1 MPEFNTLAAPPIDL
15 IVGLGNPGDRYKH
28 TRHNIGF
35 MAIDYLASHWQIQ
48 LTTDR
53 KFQGIYGDGRYPSGQ
68 RVRLL
73 KPTTYMNLSGQSVR
87 SLCDWFKIEPQS
99 VLVIY
104 DEMDL
109 PFGKIRLRPSG
120 SAGGHNGMK
129 SIISHLGTPNFPRL
143 RVGIGRSTHAVPTAI
158 SHVLGS
164 FNPEETHALPDILR
178 LVEDTVKTLSAEG
191 IEKTMS
197 IYNSR
202 TITISAGIV

>member
-1 MPEFNTLAAPPIDL
+1 MPESNALAARPIDL
-15 IVGLGNPGDRYKH
+15 IVGLGNPGDEYRH

-35 MAIDYLASHWQIQ
+35 MAIDYLASQWQIQ
-48 LTTDR
+48 LKVDR
-53 KFQGIYGDGRYPSGQ
+53 KFQGIYGDGRYPNGQ
-68 RVRLL
+68 RLRLL

-87 SLCDWFKIEPQS
+87 SLCDWFKIDPHA

-104 DEMDL
+104 DDMDL

-129 SIISHLGTPNFPRL
+129 SIISHLGTQNFPRL
-143 RVGIGRSTHAVPTAI
+143 RLGIGRSDRATPTAI

-164 FNPEETHALPDILR
+164 FNPEETHTLPDIMR
-178 LVEDTVKTLSAEG
+178 LVRDTVKTLSTES

-197 IYNSR
+197 IYNSHTV
-202 TITISAGIV
+202 TIRASVL